1 MSDVADD
8 PFVLTDLGPASAT
21 VEAALSEIEAADVL
35 QRLWQRDRA
44 LWTPALDGPDRFGWM
59 ALPTTVLAE
68 QLIDELDAFAAGVTA
83 DDISH
88 VVLAGMGGSS
98 LAPLVFQST
107 FRRAH
112 DKPPLIVLDSTDPA
126 AVLRV
131 DRLIDPAS
139 TLFIMSSKSGTTL
152 EVQSFLAYYWQRVR
166 RGERFCAIT
175 DAGSP
180 LERVGHDRAF
190 RQIFLNPTDV
200 EGRYAALSVIGLVP
214 AVLIGLDPRPL
225 LSSAAEEQRRSEPAG
240 GAAPAGVWLG
250 ALIGGLARAGRNKL
264 TVLTSPRLAAFPL
277 WLEQLIA
284 ESTGKEG
291 RGVVPI
297 VGEPLGRVDRYAG
310 DRCFV
315 ALRLEGD
322 VNDHL
327 DRHIEQLRGQHP
339 LVVVRVDDLGGLGAE
354 IYRWEL
360 ATVVAA
366 WLLGV
371 NPYDAPNVQEGKDNT
386 NHVLS
391 GVGPEGTVP
400 EPPDELQLRGAD
412 MRPLRQ
418 YLRQTADEDYVA
430 LQAYLTPSRDMRR
443 ALGEL
448 RGYLRDGLGIATTL
462 GYGPRFL
469 HSTGQLHKGGPP
481 QGVFLQLTY
490 RPSED
495 LSIPGQAY
503 ALRTLFQAQALGDLQ
518 ALHARGRPVL
528 RLDLGQRNLEQAL
541 ACLPVEATAGAS

>member
-1 MSDVADD
+1 MADE
-8 PFVLTDLGPASAT
+8 PFVLTDLGPAAST
-21 VEAALSEIEAADVL
+21 VEAALSEIEAADL
-35 QRLWQRDRA
+35 LRRLWGRDRG
-44 LWTPALDGPDRFGWM
+44 LWTPALEGPDRFGW
-59 ALPTTVLAE
+59 LEVPTTVLG
-68 QLIDELDAFAAGVTA
+68 QRLIDELEAFAASVRAEQT
-83 DDISH
+83 SH

-98 LAPLVFQST
+98 LAPLIFQNT
-107 FRRAH
+107 FRRAA

-126 AVLRV
+126 AVLQI
-131 DRLIDPAS
+131 DRLMEPAS
-139 TLFIMSSKSGTTL
+139 TLFVMSSKSGTTL
-152 EVQSFLAYYWQRVR
+152 EVQSFLAYYWQRLR

-175 DAGSP
+175 DPGSP
-180 LERVGHDRAF
+180 LERVARQRAF
-190 RQIFLNPTDV
+190 RQVFLNPTDV

-225 LSSAAEEQRRSEPAG
+225 LASAADEQHRSEPSQG
-240 GAAPAGVWLG
+240 RVPAGVWLG

-264 TVLTSPRLAAFPL
+264 TVLTSPRLAAFPI

-284 ESTGKEG
+284 ESTGKDG

-297 VGEPLGRVDRYAG
+297 VGEPPGRTDRYAA

-315 ALRLEGD
+315 VLRLDDD

-327 DRHIEQLRGQHP
+327 DRHVAQLRGQHP
-339 LVVVRVDDLGGLGAE
+339 LVVVRVPNLPSLGAE

-391 GVGPEGTVP
+391 NVGPEGTVP
-400 EPPDELQLRGAD
+400 EPPDALQLRGAD

-418 YLRQTADEDYVA
+418 FLRRAGDHDYVA
-430 LQAYLTPSRDMRR
+430 LQAYLTPSRDMQRGL
-443 ALGEL
+443 AAL
-448 RGYLRDGLGIATTL
+448 RGYLRDGLGVATTL

-469 HSTGQLHKGGPP
+469 HSTGQLHKGGPA

-528 RLDLGQRNLEQAL
+528 RLDFGQRNLEQAL
-541 ACLPVEATAGAS
+541 ACLPVEATAGAA